1 MASATDALPSI
12 NIPHATPSSSSTPRS
27 SEDGTTPHPT
37 SRPALPTRKSSGT
50 LIMPRDQPQATTDA
64 HLDSTDVRSM
74 SPRRSSGEVD
84 RFGET
89 ARRDLLDRAAVL
101 QMSLQALVE
110 RVEAVRSE
118 HERLEGGNRFL
129 QSYIGELMQTS
140 KITSSGGK
148 KGRGRSG
155 K

>member
-12 NIPHATPSSSSTPRS
+12 NVPPAANHPPSTSS
-27 SEDGTTPHPT
+27 SEDEAPHHPT
-37 SRPALPTRKSSGT
+37 PRPALPSRKSSGT
-50 LIMPRDQPQATTDA
+50 LIMPRDQPQATVDA
-64 HLDSTDVRSM
+64 SLDSRDVRAM
-74 SPRRSSGEVD
+74 SSRRSSGEVAQL
-84 RFGET
+84 GET

-101 QMSLQALVE
+101 QLSLQALVE
-110 RVEAVRSE
+110 RVEEVRSE

-140 KITSSGGK
+140 KITSSGAK
-148 KGRGRSG
+148 KGRGRNG

>member
-12 NIPHATPSSSSTPRS
+12 NIPHATPSSSSTPQS
-27 SEDGTTPHPT
+27 SEDEDEPPHLPAP
-37 SRPALPTRKSSGT
+37 RPALPTRKSSGT

-64 HLDSTDVRSM
+64 SLDSTDVRAM

-84 RFGET
+84 RLGET

-101 QMSLQALVE
+101 QLSLQALVE

-129 QSYIGELMQTS
+129 QS
-140 KITSSGGK
+140 
-148 KGRGRSG
+148 
-155 K
+155 

>member
-12 NIPHATPSSSSTPRS
+12 NVPPAANHPPSTSS
-27 SEDGTTPHPT
+27 SEDEAPHHPT
-37 SRPALPTRKSSGT
+37 PRPALPSRKSSGT
-50 LIMPRDQPQATTDA
+50 LIMPRDQPQATVDVS
-64 HLDSTDVRSM
+64 LDSRDVRAM
-74 SPRRSSGEVD
+74 SPRRSSGEVAQLS
-84 RFGET
+84 ET

-101 QMSLQALVE
+101 QLSLQALVE
-110 RVEAVRSE
+110 RVEEVRSE

-140 KITSSGGK
+140 KITSSGAK